1 MQHRRYTAIDPLTKK
16 LRIEKSF
23 QGDKGDGWGRMEAGK
38 LSSGINA
45 NTIDFHSGGET
56 HVLFFLTQQDLD
68 RKAHDFCC
76 CFKTKIMSLF
86 LCLLMAGGDLYKTH
100 TFKYSVFYINIA
112 LIWWVALKVWTVFLD
127 SSCRYVGIVEQIGK
141 PGRWEG
147 SPITVNIRPK
157 TKFELLLRRNFARA
171 HII

>member
-1 MQHRRYTAIDPLTKK
+1 MDGEGWK
-16 LRIEKSF
+16 L
-23 QGDKGDGWGRMEAGK
+23 GK

-86 LCLLMAGGDLYKTH
+86 LCLLMAGGIFIKQS
-100 TFKYSVFYINIA
+100 FFA
-112 LIWWVALKVWTVFLD
+112 LMWLVDGSQSLD
-127 SSCRYVGIVEQIGK
+127 CCSRFQLYVGLLSKSVK